1 VVFVVSSM
9 SKGFRGV
16 RMEWYKDGKQFGSV
30 EKESLPLQR
39 RIEIDPDVDA
49 AWGAV
54 ARRRMRELRSGKVR
68 GIPVSAVFSRARK
81 ICKA

>member
-1 VVFVVSSM
+1 MPATMMLEQIAS
-9 SKGFRGV
+9 
-16 RMEWYKDGKQFGSV
+16 YPV
-30 EKESLPLQR
+30 EDRVMMADAIIESLNG
-39 RIEIDPDVDA
+39 INPDVDA

-68 GIPVSAVFSRARK
+68 GTPVSAVFSRARK

>member
-1 VVFVVSSM
+1 MPATMILEQIVS
-9 SKGFRGV
+9 
-16 RMEWYKDGKQFGSV
+16 YPV
-30 EKESLPLQR
+30 EDRVMMADAIIESLNG
-39 RIEIDPDVDA
+39 IDPDIDA

-68 GIPVSAVFSRARK
+68 GVPAATVFSRARN